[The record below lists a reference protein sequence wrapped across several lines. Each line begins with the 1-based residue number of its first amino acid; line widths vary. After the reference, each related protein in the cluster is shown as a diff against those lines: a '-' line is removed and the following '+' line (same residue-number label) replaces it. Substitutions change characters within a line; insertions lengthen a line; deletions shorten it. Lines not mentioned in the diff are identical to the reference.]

1 MCMRVWIILTGW
13 LLLVSASGY
22 AGEAD
27 ALYAKALQAARTGRT
42 DFAFMY
48 YNQLDRDYP
57 RSRYRE
63 QVILAKGEYFY
74 ELPAYVQAKEMF
86 EKLLEEYPQSPGKL
100 FVLVYLYKIAEAEG
114 KTDLVE
120 NFKKEILTFRQ
131 VGLVFKEAKEYK
143 YSSPFYRNFRA
154 VFYID
159 KLEFYRGGELFATVA
174 Q

>member
-1 MCMRVWIILTGW
+1 MRMRVWIILTGW
-13 LLLVSASGY
+13 LLLVPASGY

-27 ALYAKALQAARTGRT
+27 ALYAKALQAARAGRV

-48 YNQLDRDYP
+48 YNQIDREYP

-63 QVILAKGEYFY
+63 QVLLAKGEYFY
-74 ELPAYVQAKEMF
+74 ELPAYVQAREAF
-86 EKLLEEYPQSPGKL
+86 GKLLEEYPQSPGKL
-100 FVLVYLYKIAEAEG
+100 FVLAYLYKIAEAEG
-114 KTDLVE
+114 KVEPIE

-131 VGLVFKEAKEYK
+131 VGLVFKETKEYK
-143 YSSPFYRNFRA
+143 YPSPFYRNFRA

-159 KLEFYRGGELFATVA
+159 KVEFYRGGELFATVS

>member
-1 MCMRVWIILTGW
+1 MRTGTWVILAGW
-13 LLLVSASGY
+13 LLLIPALGH

-27 ALYAKALQAARTGRT
+27 ALYARAIQAARSGRM

-63 QVILAKGEYFY
+63 QVLFAKGEYFY
-74 ELPAYVQAKEMF
+74 ELSAHVQAREAFGKF
-86 EKLLEEYPQSPGKL
+86 LEEYPQSPGKL
-100 FVLVYLYKIAEAEG
+100 FVLAYLYKIVEAEG
-114 KTDLVE
+114 KAEPVE

-131 VGLVFKEAKEYK
+131 VGLVFKETKEYK
-143 YSSPFYRNFRA
+143 YPSPFYRNFRA

-159 KLEFYRGGELFATVA
+159 KIEFYREGELFVA
-174 Q
+174 VSQ